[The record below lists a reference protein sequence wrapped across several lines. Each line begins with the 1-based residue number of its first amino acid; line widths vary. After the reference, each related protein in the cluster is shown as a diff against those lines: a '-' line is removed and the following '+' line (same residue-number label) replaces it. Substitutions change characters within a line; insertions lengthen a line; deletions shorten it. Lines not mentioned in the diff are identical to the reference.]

1 MEVKVSK
8 KLLSEVLD
16 LKSLEKLFTHFS
28 VLTGI
33 DVSLHDV
40 EGEEL
45 IANRLNRNASM
56 CEIVKRQNA
65 AICKKNMA
73 YSGMKAAELGE
84 PYIFK
89 CGCMVKCSAA
99 ILFEEEML
107 GSLSCGPVLLWEVD
121 DLTQID
127 LAGFIATHELNDVDI
142 DYVLE
147 HTKQLSPESM
157 TSAAQMLS
165 VIVDY
170 MCKEESK
177 FLAQRLKIQ
186 NQQKEISN
194 LLQEKKENAVSLLK
208 IEKRAALRKYSQDLE
223 RELIAYVQTGDYA
236 SARRILNNILSEILS
251 FSSGDLD
258 IVKAKLYELTA
269 ILMRAGVDAGASL
282 IDLSAVITHYS
293 KILLEDVKFE
303 ELCIMT
309 SEVMEKIMLVIYSK
323 SKPKKK
329 NKHLVRAINY
339 IKENYADDVSLK
351 AVAQAVYVNEYYLS
365 HLFREEMNISFSE
378 YVNKIRMEESLAL
391 MKTTRKTIGAI
402 AQKVGFTDP
411 NYFSKVF
418 KKYYGVTPK
427 QYRKIYE

>member
-1 MEVKVSK
+1 M
-8 KLLSEVLD
+8 
-16 LKSLEKLFTHFS
+16 
-28 VLTGI
+28 
-33 DVSLHDV
+33 
-40 EGEEL
+40 
-45 IANRLNRNASM
+45 
-56 CEIVKRQNA
+56 
-65 AICKKNMA
+65 
-73 YSGMKAAELGE
+73 
-84 PYIFK
+84 
-89 CGCMVKCSAA
+89 
-99 ILFEEEML
+99 
-107 GSLSCGPVLLWEVD
+107 
-121 DLTQID
+121 
-127 LAGFIATHELNDVDI
+127 
-142 DYVLE
+142 
-147 HTKQLSPESM
+147 
-157 TSAAQMLS
+157 
-165 VIVDY
+165 
-170 MCKEESK
+170 
-177 FLAQRLKIQ
+177 
-186 NQQKEISN
+186 
-194 LLQEKKENAVSLLK
+194 
-208 IEKRAALRKYSQDLE
+208 
-223 RELIAYVQTGDYA
+223 
-236 SARRILNNILSEILS
+236 
-251 FSSGDLD
+251 
-258 IVKAKLYELTA
+258 KAKLYELTA